1 MLFRK
6 RVIAAIFILTLA
18 VLFAGCSSSPGADE
32 ALSPNKEVSLQGIR
46 MVLFQPPT
54 WSCCE
59 AWSGYMTE
67 QGLQVEINYVEDMT
81 SITDKYLIPENMQ
94 SCHTAIIEGYF
105 VEGHIPVEVIEKL
118 LIEKPDIDGIAL
130 PEMPSGSPGMSG
142 NMTESLQIYAL
153 SEGTAFEFVI
163 ITKL

>member
-1 MLFRK
+1 
-6 RVIAAIFILTLA
+6 
-18 VLFAGCSSSPGADE
+18 
-32 ALSPNKEVSLQGIR
+32 
-46 MVLFQPPT
+46 
-54 WSCCE
+54 
-59 AWSGYMTE
+59 MTE
-67 QGLQVEINYVEDMT
+67 QGLQVETNYVEDMT

-130 PEMPSGSPGMSG
+130 PGMPSGSPGMSG
-142 NMTESLQIYAL
+142 NMTEPLQIYAL

>member
-1 MLFRK
+1 
-6 RVIAAIFILTLA
+6 
-18 VLFAGCSSSPGADE
+18 
-32 ALSPNKEVSLQGIR
+32 
-46 MVLFQPPT
+46 
-54 WSCCE
+54 
-59 AWSGYMTE
+59 MTE
-67 QGLQVEINYVEDMT
+67 QGLQVETNYVEDMT

-130 PEMPSGSPGMSG
+130 PGMPSGSPGMSG